1 MLISRKYSDLRDH
14 KCWTGTFYWCILSK
28 LIQLCCCVLF
38 TCHECRSLAQT
49 LYICHWRTI
58 CFFCEQQTL
67 KFVLS
72 KNSVYL
78 ALKYLLLQGV
88 CKRLPELKDIE
99 SVDYRRMG
107 PRKKTKKKITNKKGK
122 SKMKTVIKKKMTTR
136 KKNIN
141 LSAEFV

>member
-1 MLISRKYSDLRDH
+1 
-14 KCWTGTFYWCILSK
+14 
-28 LIQLCCCVLF
+28 
-38 TCHECRSLAQT
+38 
-49 LYICHWRTI
+49 
-58 CFFCEQQTL
+58 
-67 KFVLS
+67 VLS